1 MKFNVQSKLL
11 LTRLNAV
18 SKAVNSSSKNAYA
31 ILDNFLFELQ
41 SDRLIVTGS
50 DMETRLTTN
59 IEVQNVEG
67 NGKFAL
73 DVKRTINS
81 LKELPD
87 TALTFEINDE
97 TYAVKVTYINGYY
110 DAVALNGDEYP
121 EKAAN
126 ANDVKQ
132 FTLPAK
138 NIVSGINHT
147 LFAVGNDQLHP
158 QFMGIYWD
166 IKPDMVVYVASDSHK
181 LVRYRQTNVKPDFE
195 RSFILPAKPA
205 AILSSIID
213 GNSEDNINITIDENS
228 ATFENADYQLSC
240 RFINGRY
247 PNYNTVIPED
257 NPYTMAVDRL
267 TLLNAVRRVAV
278 FANVGGLVRLDLRPT
293 EVVLTSQ
300 DVDHSTSAEETIACE
315 YNGEPM
321 NIGFKSADVIDVV
334 NNIDCE
340 GVFLKLLDPARAGVF
355 VPSEQKAGE
364 DLIVL
369 QMPMMI

>member
-11 LTRLNAV
+11 LSRLNAV
-18 SKAVNSSSKNAYA
+18 SKVVSSKNAYA

-41 SDRLIVTGS
+41 SDRLVVTGS

-67 NGKFAL
+67 TGKFAL
-73 DVKRTINS
+73 DVKRTISS

-87 TALTFEINDE
+87 TALSFEINDE
-97 TYAVKVTYINGYY
+97 TFAVKVTYLNGYY
-110 DAVALNGDEYP
+110 DAMALNGDEFP

-126 ANDVKQ
+126 ANNIKQ

-138 NIVSGINHT
+138 NIAAGIGHT
-147 LFAVGNDQLHP
+147 LFAVGNDDMHP
-158 QFMGIYWD
+158 QFTGIYWD
-166 IKPDMVVYVASDSHK
+166 IKPDMIVYVASDSHK
-181 LVRYRQTNVKPDFE
+181 LVRYRQTDVKPDFE
-195 RSFILPAKPA
+195 RNFILPAKPA
-205 AILSSIID
+205 AILASIID
-213 GNSEDNINITIDENS
+213 RNSEDPISITVDENS

-247 PNYNTVIPED
+247 PNDNSVMPED
-257 NPYTMAVDRL
+257 NPYTMAVDRQ

-278 FANVGGLVRLDLRPT
+278 FANVGGLVRLDLNPDH
-293 EVVLTSQ
+293 VVLTAQ
-300 DVDHSTSAEETIACE
+300 DVDHSTAAEETIKCE

-334 NNIDCE
+334 NNIDCD

-355 VPSEQKAGE
+355 VPSEQKPGE

>member
-18 SKAVNSSSKNAYA
+18 SKVVSSKNAYA

-67 NGKFAL
+67 SGKFAL

-97 TYAVKVTYINGYY
+97 NLAVKVTYINGYY
-110 DAVALNGDEYP
+110 DAMALNGDEFP
-121 EKAAN
+121 EKAVN
-126 ANDVKQ
+126 ANEVQQ
-132 FTLPAK
+132 FMLPAK
-138 NIVSGINHT
+138 SIASGIAHT
-147 LFAVGNDQLHP
+147 LFAVGNDDMHP
-158 QFMGIYWD
+158 QFTGIYWD
-166 IKPDMVVYVASDSHK
+166 IKPDMIVYVASDSHK
-181 LVRYRQTNVKPDFE
+181 LVRYRQTNVKPNFE

-205 AILSSIID
+205 AILANIID
-213 GNSEDNINITIDENS
+213 RDSEENVKITVDESS

-247 PNYNTVIPED
+247 PNYNSVIPED

-278 FANVGGLVRLDLRPT
+278 FANVGGLVRLDLKAT
-293 EVVLTSQ
+293 EVVLTAQ
-300 DVDHSTSAEETIACE
+300 DVDHSTAAEETIACE

-321 NIGFKSADVIDVV
+321 NIGFKSADVIDVI
-334 NNIDCE
+334 NNIGSD

-355 VPSEQKAGE
+355 VPSEQEPGE
-364 DLIVL
+364 DLVVL

>member
-11 LTRLNAV
+11 LSRLNAV
-18 SKAVNSSSKNAYA
+18 SKVVSSNNAFA

-41 SDRLIVTGS
+41 SDRLVVTGS

-67 NGKFAL
+67 TGKFAI

-97 TYAVKVTYINGYY
+97 TLAVKVTYLNGYY
-110 DAVALNGDEYP
+110 DAMALNGDEFP

-132 FTLPAK
+132 FALPARS
-138 NIVSGINHT
+138 IAAGIGHT
-147 LFAVGNDQLHP
+147 LFAVGKDDMHP
-158 QFMGIYWD
+158 QFTGIFWD
-166 IKPDMVVYVASDSHK
+166 IKPDMIVYVASDSHK

-195 RSFILPAKPA
+195 RNFILPAKPA
-205 AILSSIID
+205 AILMSVLD
-213 GNSEDNINITIDENS
+213 KGSEEPVSITIDENS
-228 ATFENADYQLSC
+228 ATFENADFQLSC

-247 PNYNTVIPED
+247 PN
-257 NPYTMAVDRL
+257 TMAVDRQ

-278 FANVGGLVRLDLRPT
+278 FANVGGLVRLDLSADH
-293 EVVLTSQ
+293 VVLTAQ
-300 DVDHSTSAEETIACE
+300 DVDHSTAAEETIACE

-334 NNIDCE
+334 NNIDSE

>member
-11 LTRLNAV
+11 LNRLNAV
-18 SKAVNSSSKNAYA
+18 SKVVSSKNAYA

-41 SDRLIVTGS
+41 SDRLVVTGS

-67 NGKFAL
+67 SGKFAL

-97 TYAVKVTYINGYY
+97 TLAVKMTYVNGYY

-126 ANDVKQ
+126 ANDVRQ
-132 FTLPAK
+132 FTLPSKSIAA
-138 NIVSGINHT
+138 GIGHT
-147 LFAVGNDQLHP
+147 LFAVGNDDMHP

-166 IKPDMVVYVASDSHK
+166 IKPDMIVYVASDSHK
-181 LVRYRQTNVKPDFE
+181 LVRYRQTNVTPNFE
-195 RSFILPAKPA
+195 RNFILPAKPA
-205 AILSSIID
+205 SILANIIER
-213 GNSEDNINITIDENS
+213 NSEEPVNITIDENS

-247 PNYNTVIPED
+247 PNYNSVIPED
-257 NPYTMAVDRL
+257 NPYTMAVDRM

-278 FANVGGLVRLDLRPT
+278 FANVGGLVRLDLSADH
-293 EVVLTSQ
+293 VVLTAQ
-300 DVDHSTSAEETIACE
+300 DVDHSTSAEETITCE

-321 NIGFKSADVIDVV
+321 NIGFKSADVIEVV
-334 NNIDCE
+334 SNIDCD

-369 QMPMMI
+369 QMPMMF

>member
-18 SKAVNSSSKNAYA
+18 SKVVNNKNAYA

-41 SDRLIVTGS
+41 SDRLVVTGS

-67 NGKFAL
+67 SGKFAL
-73 DVKRTINS
+73 DVKRALVS

-97 TYAVKVTYINGYY
+97 TLAVKVTYVNGYY
-110 DAVALNGDEYP
+110 DAMAINGDEFP
-121 EKAAN
+121 EKAATT
-126 ANDVKQ
+126 NDVKQ
-132 FTLPAK
+132 FALPAK
-138 NIVSGINHT
+138 NIAAGINHT
-147 LFAVGNDQLHP
+147 LFAVGNDSMHP

-166 IKPDMVVYVASDSHK
+166 IKPDMIVFVASDTKK
-181 LVRYRQTNVKPDFE
+181 LVRYRQTSVKPDFE

-213 GNSEDNINITIDENS
+213 AGSEENVNITIDETS

-247 PNYNTVIPED
+247 PNYNSVIPED
-257 NPYTMAVDRL
+257 NPYTMAVDRQ

-278 FANVGGLVRLDLRPT
+278 FANAGGLVCLDLQPT
-293 EVVLTSQ
+293 QVVLTAQ
-300 DVDHSTSAEETIACE
+300 DVDHSTSAEETIQCE

-321 NIGFKSADVIDVV
+321 KIGLKSADVVDVV
-334 NNIDCE
+334 NNIDCD

-355 VPSEQKAGE
+355 MPSEQKAGE

>member
-18 SKAVNSSSKNAYA
+18 SKVVSSKNAYA

-41 SDRLIVTGS
+41 SDRIVVTGS

-67 NGKFAL
+67 SGKFAL

-87 TALTFEINDE
+87 TGLTFEINDE
-97 TYAVKVTYINGYY
+97 TLAVKVSYVNGYY

-121 EKAAN
+121 EKAAT
-126 ANDVKQ
+126 ANEVQQ
-132 FTLPAK
+132 FSLPAK
-138 NIVSGINHT
+138 SIASGIGHT
-147 LFAVGNDQLHP
+147 LFAVGNDDMHP
-158 QFMGIYWD
+158 QFTGIFWD
-166 IKPDMVVYVASDSHK
+166 IKPDMIVYVASDSHK
-181 LVRYRQTNVKPDFE
+181 LVRFRQTDVKPDFE

-205 AILSSIID
+205 SILASIID
-213 GNSEDNINITIDENS
+213 ANSEENVNITVDESS
-228 ATFENADYQLSC
+228 ATFENADFQLSC

-247 PNYNTVIPED
+247 PNYNSVIPED
-257 NPYTMAVDRL
+257 NPYTMAVERQ

-293 EVVLTSQ
+293 EVVITSQ
-300 DVDHSTSAEETIACE
+300 DVDHSTAAEETIACE

-334 NNIDCE
+334 NNIDCD
-340 GVFLKLLDPARAGVF
+340 GVYLKLLDPARAGVF

>member
-11 LTRLNAV
+11 LSRLNAV
-18 SKAVNSSSKNAYA
+18 SKVVSNKNAYA

-41 SDRLIVTGS
+41 SDRIVVTGS

-67 NGKFAL
+67 TGKFAL

-97 TYAVKVTYINGYY
+97 TLAVKVTYVNGYY
-110 DAVALNGDEYP
+110 DAVALNGDEFP

-126 ANDVKQ
+126 ANNVKT
-132 FTLPAK
+132 FSLPAK
-138 NIVSGINHT
+138 SIAAGIGHT
-147 LFAVGNDQLHP
+147 LFAVGNDDMHP
-158 QFMGIYWD
+158 QFTGIYWD
-166 IKPDMVVYVASDSHK
+166 IKGDMIVYVASDSHK
-181 LVRYRQTNVKPDFE
+181 LVRYRQTDVTPNFE
-195 RSFILPAKPA
+195 RSFILPSKPA
-205 AILSSIID
+205 AILASIID
-213 GNSEDNINITIDENS
+213 RNSDEPVNITVDENS

-247 PNYNTVIPED
+247 PNYNSVIPED
-257 NPYTMAVDRL
+257 NPYTMAVDRQ

-278 FANVGGLVRLDLRPT
+278 FANVGGLVRLDLKPT
-293 EVVLTSQ
+293 EVVLTAQ
-300 DVDHSTSAEETIACE
+300 DVDHSTAAEETITCE

-334 NNIDCE
+334 SNIDSD
-340 GVFLKLLDPARAGVF
+340 GVYLKLLDPARAGVF

>member
-11 LTRLNAV
+11 LNRLNAV
-18 SKAVNSSSKNAYA
+18 SKVVSNKNAYA

-41 SDRLIVTGS
+41 SDRLVVTGS

-67 NGKFAL
+67 SGKFAL

-97 TYAVKVTYINGYY
+97 TLAVKMTYVNGYY

-126 ANDVKQ
+126 ANDMRQ
-132 FTLPAK
+132 FRLPAK
-138 NIVSGINHT
+138 SIAAGIAHT
-147 LFAVGNDQLHP
+147 LFAVGNDDMHP

-166 IKPDMVVYVASDSHK
+166 IKPDMIVYVASDSHK
-181 LVRYRQTNVKPDFE
+181 LVRYRQTNVAPDFE

-205 AILSSIID
+205 SILASIID
-213 GNSEDNINITIDENS
+213 RNSDEPVNITIDESS
-228 ATFENADYQLSC
+228 ATFENTDYQLSC

-247 PNYNTVIPED
+247 PNYNSVIPED
-257 NPYTMAVDRL
+257 NPYTMAVDRM

-278 FANVGGLVRLDLRPT
+278 FANVGGLVRLDLHPT
-293 EVVLTSQ
+293 EVVLTAQ
-300 DVDHSTSAEETIACE
+300 DVDHSTSAEETISCE

-321 NIGFKSADVIDVV
+321 NIGFKSADVIEVV
-334 NNIDCE
+334 SNIDCE

-369 QMPMMI
+369 QMPMMF